1 MEKFTSLGDTA
12 IHYMD
17 IERGEKVLVLLHGY
31 LESLEIWDE
40 FAGQLGKDGY
50 RIVSLDLP
58 GHGISEVIGET
69 HSMEFLA
76 GIVAQLMEKLNIPKA
91 TLVGHSM
98 GGYVAL
104 AFAEAYPDKLEGLVL
119 FHSTPDADSE
129 EKKENRLREIEV
141 VKAGRKEMLSRT
153 LPGKRYAPENRKK
166 MMEEIDAGALQVM
179 LTEDE
184 GIIALLNG
192 MMQRKDQNDMLKELR
207 VPELFIFGCHDE
219 LIPRE
224 KAEEV
229 IAKNPQ
235 AKVAWLEHSGHMGFL
250 EEPAESLRIIE
261 DFVPV
266 PSQESC

>member
-1 MEKFTSLGDTA
+1 MEKFTSLGETA
-12 IHYMD
+12 IHYVD

-40 FAGQLGKDGY
+40 FAGQLGKAGY

-58 GHGISEVIGET
+58 GHGISEVIGEV

-76 GIVAQLMEKLNIPKA
+76 DIVEQLLGKLGIAKA
-91 TLVGHSM
+91 TVIGHSM

-104 AFAEAYPDKLEGLVL
+104 AFAELYPERLDGLVL

-129 EKKENRLREIEV
+129 EKKADRKREIEII
-141 VKAGRKEMLSRT
+141 KSGRKELLSRT

-166 MMEEIDAGALQVM
+166 MLEEIDAGELQVM

-184 GIIALLNG
+184 GIMAILNG
-192 MMQRKDQNDMLKELR
+192 MMQRKDRNEMLSKLD
-207 VPELFIFGCHDE
+207 VPQLFIFGRHDE
-219 LIPRE
+219 LIPVE
-224 KAEEV
+224 KAEAV

-250 EEPAESLRIIE
+250 EEPAASLKIIE
-261 DFVPV
+261 EFVPV
-266 PSQESC
+266 QKPE